1 MIGFNA
7 STRTTKATPSGRP
20 EPPPGSVFDPIR
32 FCVFTTVAL
41 LAWALSPPVT
51 AMLMSGLGLW
61 AYRRA
66 WREGLRESR
75 CFLRDARL
83 VMAYLGAVFLLAAF
97 FAVRSA
103 IDLVR

>member
-1 MIGFNA
+1 MIGFRG
-7 STRTTKATPSGRP
+7 STRTVKATPSGP
-20 EPPPGSVFDPIR
+20 PGPPPGPVFDPIR

-41 LAWALSPPVT
+41 LAWALSPPVA

-66 WREGLRESR
+66 WRQGLRESR

-83 VMAYLGAVFLLAAF
+83 VMAYLGGVFLVAAF

-103 IDLVR
+103 MSLFD